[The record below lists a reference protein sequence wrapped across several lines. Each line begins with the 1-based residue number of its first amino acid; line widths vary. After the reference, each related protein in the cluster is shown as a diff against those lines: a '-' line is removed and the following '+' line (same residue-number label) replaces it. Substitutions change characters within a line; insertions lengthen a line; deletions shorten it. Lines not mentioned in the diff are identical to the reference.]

1 MNRPHLIK
9 VCAAALCVVIA
20 GCSRP
25 ARPALHNAALLFDP
39 LPGSFS
45 AQQLAGRDLWPIAPS
60 SFDDGEDTYYRERFY
75 DRQGNGFHGHDYFR
89 RRFTSVRKGS
99 SHR

>member
-1 MNRPHLIK
+1 MKRPNLMK
-9 VCAAALCVVIA
+9 ACAAALCVVFA
-20 GCSRP
+20 GCGPTVRP
-25 ARPALHNAALLFDP
+25 RTHHASLLFDP
-39 LPGSFS
+39 QPGFYT

-60 SFDDGEDTYYRERFY
+60 SFDVGEITTYRERFD
-75 DRQGNGFHGHDYFR
+75 DRQGDGFHGHDYFR